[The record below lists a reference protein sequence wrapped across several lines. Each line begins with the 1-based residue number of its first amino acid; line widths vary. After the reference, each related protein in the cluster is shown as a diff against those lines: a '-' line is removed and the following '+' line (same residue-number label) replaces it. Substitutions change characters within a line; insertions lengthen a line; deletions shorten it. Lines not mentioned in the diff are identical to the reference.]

1 MKEALASVL
10 PDVGLEPGNAHPSS
24 DELAAYHDGEL
35 PPAEAARV
43 QDHLLLC
50 ENCTE
55 LLLDLEAL
63 RGDPGFGGQRPAPAA
78 EIEAVLRGL
87 RAQAA
92 RSAPAPLPP
101 TAAPPRPRE
110 RPRQGREARWLRAL
124 AASLLVAVGGLSLWV
139 ANLRGTVGDFSR
151 PQLNAPILD
160 LSPGG
165 ARSEDAHPTV
175 LRLPRRLQIF
185 TLVLNPAS
193 PQSFP
198 GYNVEIEREG
208 GGVVWSGGGLEK
220 NAFGSFSLA
229 LPRVLVPDG
238 AYTIRLFGHPEGRMR
253 GEPLGEYHFKI
264 ETL

>member
-1 MKEALASVL
+1 MKEALAGVL
-10 PDVGLEPGNAHPSS
+10 PGVGLEPGDAHPSP

-35 PPAEAARV
+35 PPAEAARL

-50 ENCTE
+50 ESCTE

-92 RSAPAPLPP
+92 RSAP
-101 TAAPPRPRE
+101 RPRE
-110 RPRQGREARWLRAL
+110 RPRPGREIQWLRAL

-139 ANLRGTVGDFSR
+139 ASLRGTVGDFSR

-198 GYNVEIEREG
+198 GYTVEIEREG

-253 GEPLGEYHFKI
+253 GEPLGEYHLKI